1 MQSHEHFER
10 KVSIIEIFISA
21 ISVILVLFTLF
32 EMQADRNASYKP
44 DISIS
49 DVSDV
54 EVPIVW
60 KGTLPDDPMDDY
72 SALNLDT
79 FYDEYNFNAP
89 TELMMYNIGVG
100 TAKDISLSWDHR
112 NNIDAFIKAF
122 EDYDDVKILHTGDML
137 HIETPKET
145 IGQGLGDGY
154 NVEFMLNST
163 TEYHTVRVPLA
174 YSYLIRELLIRN
186 SDTENFPKLVLNITY
201 SDIQNK
207 VYKKQIYLSIDC
219 IIYTT
224 DMYGNG
230 FCLYGINITEEDNML
245 AFGSINIDSD
255 SISAICAVA
264 AVAISIVSM
273 VFTVIYS
280 HKQNEHN
287 RNSVRPISAIK
298 FNDYEDQIAVKI
310 ENFGT
315 GPLLIEKLRL
325 IQDGCESKT
334 LISLMPN
341 IDQPWATFTEEVDGW
356 TIPVSGSIVL
366 IKIKPRN
373 DAIRTLVREALSTIT
388 LSIDYTDIYSTKFH
402 DERSL
407 DFFGRHFE

>member
-21 ISVILVLFTLF
+21 FSVILVLFTLF

-44 DISIS
+44 DVSIS
-49 DVSDV
+49 DA
-54 EVPIVW
+54 EVAIVW
-60 KGTLPDDPMDDY
+60 EGTLPDDPTDDY
-72 SALNLDT
+72 SALNFDS
-79 FYDEYNFNAP
+79 FYEQYNINAP

-100 TAKDISLSWDHR
+100 TAKDISLSWNHQE
-112 NNIDAFIKAF
+112 NVDAFIKAF
-122 EDYDDVKILHTGDML
+122 DNYDDVKILYTDDML
-137 HIETPKET
+137 YIETPKQT
-145 IGQGLGDGY
+145 IGQGLGDNY

-174 YSYLIRELLIRN
+174 YSYLIQELLIRN
-186 SDTENFPKLVLNITY
+186 PYTENFPKLNLNIAY

-207 VYKKQIYLSIDC
+207 VYEKQVYLSIDR

-224 DMYGNG
+224 DVYDNG
-230 FCLYGINITEEDNML
+230 FCLYRIHITEEDNML
-245 AFGSINIDSD
+245 AFGSINMDSD

-325 IQDGCESKT
+325 IQDGCESET

-341 IDQPWATFTEEVDGW
+341 IDQTWTTFTEKVDGW
-356 TIPVSGSIVL
+356 TIPVGGSIVL
-366 IKIKPRN
+366 IEINPKN
-373 DAIRTLVREALSTIT
+373 STIRTCVRKALSPIT
-388 LSIDYTDIYSTKFH
+388 LSIDYKDIYSTKFH